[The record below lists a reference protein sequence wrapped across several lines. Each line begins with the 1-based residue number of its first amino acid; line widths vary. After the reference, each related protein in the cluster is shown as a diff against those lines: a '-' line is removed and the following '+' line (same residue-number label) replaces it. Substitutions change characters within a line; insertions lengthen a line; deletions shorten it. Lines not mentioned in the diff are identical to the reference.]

1 MSIEN
6 NMHPTMYM
14 IKMGDTLRSVCET
27 YGLDIEKVKSQPM
40 NMDILKRVKV
50 KAGEDIADALLPACA
65 TLYLGK

>member
-1 MSIEN
+1 MSMEN
-6 NMHPTMYM
+6 KAHPTMYM

-27 YGLDIEKVKSQPM
+27 YGLDIEKIKGQPM

-50 KAGEDIADALLPACA
+50 KDDEDIADAPLPACA